1 MAPDR
6 TRDPYTSFPNLKG
19 SLMPKQCTRVL
30 LTAIIALIPVLL
42 KSQQPTA
49 TSSAAAGQ
57 IAPGTLIQVEITN
70 DIDVKKVHAGDTFRT
85 RLWDDVRSGD
95 KIVLPQ
101 KSIIIGHVVEAHP
114 RTKDSTESRL
124 VIAFD
129 KAQLKNGG
137 EIPIHGVVARVQLSP
152 IAAAA
157 AAHDNNSHAFNPSMN
172 PGSTTNIAMP
182 AQLPSPAEGPGNPMP
197 SPGPTN
203 INDPDIAAQGDASGN
218 STLTSTKA
226 DLKLKHYASL
236 DIRITDTA
244 H

>member
-1 MAPDR
+1 MR
-6 TRDPYTSFPNLKG
+6 
-19 SLMPKQCTRVL
+19 KQCTRVL
-30 LTAIIALIPVLL
+30 LSAAIVAIPFLL
-42 KSQQPTA
+42 TSQQPAA
-49 TSSAAAGQ
+49 TSSAAVEQ
-57 IAPGTLIQVEITN
+57 IAPGTLIQVEITS
-70 DIDVKKVHAGDTFRT
+70 DIDVKKVHAGDIFRT
-85 RLWDDVRSGD
+85 RVWADVRSGD

-114 RTKDSTESRL
+114 RTKDSAESRL

-157 AAHDNNSHAFNPSMN
+157 AAHDNNSHSSNSIRN

-182 AQLPSPAEGPGNPMP
+182 SQSPAEDPGNPMP
-197 SPGPTN
+197 SPGPSN
-203 INDPDIAAQGDASGN
+203 IKDPDIEAQGDASGN

-226 DLKLKHYASL
+226 DVKLKHYASL
-236 DIRITDTA
+236 DISTTRTPN
-244 H
+244 

>member
-1 MAPDR
+1 MR
-6 TRDPYTSFPNLKG
+6 
-19 SLMPKQCTRVL
+19 KQCTRVL
-30 LTAIIALIPVLL
+30 LSAAIAAIPFLL
-42 KSQQPTA
+42 TSQQPAT
-49 TSSAAAGQ
+49 TSSTAVDQ
-57 IAPGTLIQVEITN
+57 IAPGTLIQVEITS

-114 RTKDSTESRL
+114 RTKDSAESRL

-129 KAQLKNGG
+129 KAQLKSGG
-137 EIPIHGVVARVQLSP
+137 EIPIHGVVARVQLTP

-157 AAHDNNSHAFNPSMN
+157 AAHDNNSHGFNPGMN

-182 AQLPSPAEGPGNPMP
+182 AQVPSPAEGPGNPMP
-197 SPGPTN
+197 SPGPSN
-203 INDPDIAAQGDASGN
+203 IKDPDIATQGDASGN

-226 DLKLKHYASL
+226 DVKLKHYASL
-236 DIRITDTA
+236 DISTTRTA
-244 H
+244 N